1 MWLTYA
7 PIPDK
12 TMTFYG
18 ITSLQLDFFSI
29 SFFITSLIVGFFS
42 MYVLDTYGL
51 GPGVRM
57 CTAHRAFGGLENGR
71 GGEEGGRSVV

>member
-12 TMTFYG
+12 TATFYN
-18 ITSLQLDFFSI
+18 ITSQQVDFFSI

-42 MYVLDTYGL
+42 MFVLDTCGL
-51 GPGVRM
+51 GPAVRM
-57 CTAHRAFGGLENGR
+57 CITRRHGSE
-71 GGEEGGRSVV
+71 